1 MWAKI
6 LLERTMLGIF
16 LSSLTKIMIGAY
28 PYWRH
33 SAPSTKQ
40 RVYFANHSSHLDT
53 MTIWSSLDSDLRKLT
68 RPVAAK
74 DYWGKG
80 GIRGLIAKNALNVVL
95 IERSGK
101 GEDDPLKPL
110 YEALDQGDSL
120 IIFPE
125 GTRRYEAEP
134 AAFKSGLYHL
144 SRRYPNI
151 EYIPVYLDNTRRSLP
166 KGALLPL
173 PVSCMAT
180 FGAPLEI
187 DLNESK
193 EDFLARAR
201 QAVIDLSKPE
211 GSLEKDF
218 YNRRRTVSAASD
230 KELVTPMLDKAEQ
243 VVGESAEEL
252 AENAK
257 SIFTWLKAKLMSN
270 DKSPDVES
278 HAEENSVSERKE
290 SEPKPKKDLSVAKV
304 VAADNKTAAGQKEE

>member
-1 MWAKI
+1 
-6 LLERTMLGIF
+6 MLGTF

-33 SAPSTKQ
+33 SKPSTAQ

-53 MTIWSSLDSDLRKLT
+53 MTIWSSLDSDLRRVT

-80 GIRGLIAKNALNVVL
+80 GIRGIIARDALNVVL
-95 IERSGK
+95 IERSGQ
-101 GEDDPLKPL
+101 GEDDPLAPL

-187 DLNESK
+187 DLTESK
-193 EDFLARAR
+193 ESFLARAR

-211 GSLEKDF
+211 GALPQDYVYGVVNQKTEQ
-218 YNRRRTVSAASD
+218 AG
-230 KELVTPMLDKAEQ
+230 DKAEEQ
-243 VVGESAEEL
+243 SRQEAQSQEAVEQPVEDS
-252 AENAK
+252 K
-257 SIFTWLKAKLMSN
+257 KTIN
-270 DKSPDVES
+270 DKEI
-278 HAEENSVSERKE
+278 SEGEKN
-290 SEPKPKKDLSVAKV
+290 V
-304 VAADNKTAAGQKEE
+304 

>member
-1 MWAKI
+1 M
-6 LLERTMLGIF
+6 MLGTF

-28 PYWRH
+28 PYWRY
-33 SAPSTKQ
+33 SKPSTAQ

-53 MTIWSSLDSDLRKLT
+53 MTIWSSLDSDLRRVT

-80 GIRGLIAKNALNVVL
+80 GIRGLIARDALNVVL
-95 IERSGK
+95 IERSGH
-101 GEDDPLKPL
+101 GEDDPLAPL

-144 SRRYPNI
+144 SRKYPHI

-187 DLNESK
+187 DLTESK
-193 EDFLARAR
+193 EHFLARAR

-211 GSLEKDF
+211 TTGLDD
-218 YNRRRTVSAASD
+218 VSI
-230 KELVTPMLDKAEQ
+230 E
-243 VVGESAEEL
+243 ESS
-252 AENAK
+252 AENA
-257 SIFTWLKAKLMSN
+257 SF
-270 DKSPDVES
+270 
-278 HAEENSVSERKE
+278 
-290 SEPKPKKDLSVAKV
+290 
-304 VAADNKTAAGQKEE
+304 

>member
-1 MWAKI
+1 
-6 LLERTMLGIF
+6 MLGTF

-33 SAPSTKQ
+33 SKPSTAQ

-53 MTIWSSLDSDLRKLT
+53 MTIWSSLDSDLRRVT

-80 GIRGLIAKNALNVVL
+80 GIRGIIARDALNVVL
-95 IERSGK
+95 IERSGQS
-101 GEDDPLKPL
+101 EDDPLAPL

-144 SRRYPNI
+144 SRRYPNV

-187 DLNESK
+187 DLTESK
-193 EDFLARAR
+193 ESFLARAR

-211 GSLEKDF
+211 GSLPQDYVYGVVNQRIEQEENHEKVQGKLKEQSQD
-218 YNRRRTVSAASD
+218 VMEEMVDESD
-230 KELVTPMLDKAEQ
+230 KTINHTE
-243 VVGESAEEL
+243 
-252 AENAK
+252 
-257 SIFTWLKAKLMSN
+257 
-270 DKSPDVES
+270 
-278 HAEENSVSERKE
+278 E
-290 SEPKPKKDLSVAKV
+290 SEGEKHV
-304 VAADNKTAAGQKEE
+304 